1 MNTSEILSG
10 VPSEKRAQAET
21 FLKHREAVSVPF
33 LVRAMLFI
41 GSLISASLLVGIAV
55 Y

>member
-33 LVRAMLFI
+33 WCGLCCL
-41 GSLISASLLVGIAV
+41 SAR
-55 Y
+55 